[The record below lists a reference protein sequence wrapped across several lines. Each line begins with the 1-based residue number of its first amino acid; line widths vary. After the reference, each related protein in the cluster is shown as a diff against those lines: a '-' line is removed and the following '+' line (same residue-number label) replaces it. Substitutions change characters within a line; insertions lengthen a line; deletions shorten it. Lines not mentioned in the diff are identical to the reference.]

1 MSEEEI
7 EIQCPICGN
16 PHAKLFQKNLNIPYY
31 KDFFM
36 TSIICDKCGLR
47 STDFRN
53 LSSSD
58 PVEFRYKVD
67 SLNDFNTKIV
77 RSSTGVVE
85 IPEIGIKVE
94 PQMMPETWIKNV
106 EGLLRH
112 FEEKIAIFL
121 SEKDPEIVSAA
132 KERIDLIKKCLEGE
146 MPFTII
152 VTDKEGNSLI
162 IPVDEKKLTKII
174 KKEQ

>member
-1 MSEEEI
+1 MSEEM
-7 EIQCPICGN
+7 EIQCPVCGY
-16 PHAKLFQKNLNIPYY
+16 PHAKLIQKNLNLPYY

-36 TSIICDKCGLR
+36 TSIICSKCGLR

-58 PVEFRYKVD
+58 PVEFRYRVD
-67 SLNDFNTKIV
+67 SLDDFTTKIV

-106 EGLLRH
+106 EGLLLH
-112 FEEKIAIFL
+112 FEEKVEIFL
-121 SEKDPEIVSAA
+121 SQNDAAIVEAA
-132 KERIDLIKKCLEGE
+132 KERIALIHKCLKGE
-146 MPFTII
+146 MSFTII

-162 IPVDEKKLTKII
+162 IPADEKKLI
-174 KKEQ
+174 KKIT